1 MSNKDEKPS
10 WAVLQHERCGTTL
23 YQLADI
29 EKSVSLEVFRN
40 RTEVSFR
47 DVLCFASE
55 ESWIKRLL
63 RNPNPT
69 IL

>member
-1 MSNKDEKPS
+1 MSNKDTKPS
-10 WAVLQHERCGTTL
+10 WAILQRERCGETL

-29 EKSVSLEVFRN
+29 EESVSLEVFRD

-47 DVLCFASE
+47 DALRFASE

-63 RNPNPT
+63 RNPSPT